1 MPNRV
6 DLRPLPSERGRRRAV
21 VAASCCC
28 TCCCCVH
35 SLGGIVGAALATGRI
50 RRAAPLPGL
59 PGDDEARSKRHWALY
74 PVSVYWKACG
84 AALAL
89 SVVVY
94 YFAMNESMRPR
105 EWGWMLQLVG
115 IVFLPIVQLAGG
127 FIAILWVTVSS
138 HPDRS
143 SARHAVWR
151 LVGFSFWGAL
161 IGLLITLP
169 ILASFGFF
177 R

>member
-1 MPNRV
+1 MANLV
-6 DLRPLPSERGRRRAV
+6 DLRTLPSERGRRRAV
-21 VAASCCC
+21 IAASCCC

-35 SLGGIVGAALATGRI
+35 SLGGIVGAAIATRKL
-50 RRAAPLPGL
+50 RRAAPVPGL
-59 PGDDEARSKRHWALY
+59 PGDDEARLKRHWALY
-74 PVSVYWKACG
+74 PVSVYWKSCG

-94 YFAMNESMRPR
+94 YFAMNESMRPGD
-105 EWGWMLQLVG
+105 WGCMLQAAG
-115 IVFLPIVQLAGG
+115 IMFLPIVQLAGG

-143 SARHAVWR
+143 SARHAIWK
-151 LVGFSFWGAL
+151 LIGISFLGAL
-161 IGLLITLP
+161 IGLVVTLP
-169 ILASFGFF
+169 ILGSFGVF